1 VRRELVRV
9 VRAALDE
16 DLGWGDVTTE
26 ALVPPDQPGQAVVLV
41 KAEGV
46 LAGLEAVEEVF
57 RQLDGSVA
65 VELRAAD
72 GDRVR
77 PGDEVARVTGPAASI
92 LKGERVA
99 LNLLQRLSGVAT
111 ATRRYVDAVEGTSAR
126 VIDTRKTT
134 PGLRALEKY
143 AVRVGGGTNHRM
155 TLSDGVLIKDNHLA
169 ALRSQGLGIAAA
181 VERARRHAPHT
192 VRVEVEVTTVAE
204 AEQAASAGADIVLL
218 DNMPPEQM
226 AEAVRRIGRRSL
238 VEASGGVRLETV
250 RAVAE
255 SGVDLISVG
264 ALTHST
270 PALDISLELTVG

>member
-1 VRRELVRV
+1 MRRELARV
-9 VRAALDE
+9 VRDALDE
-16 DLGWGDVTTE
+16 DLGWGDVTTD
-26 ALVPPDQPGQAVVLV
+26 ALVPPDQPGRGVVLV
-41 KAEGV
+41 KDEGV
-46 LAGLEAVEEVF
+46 LAGLDAVVEVF
-57 RQLDGSVA
+57 TQLDPSVS

-77 PGDEVARVTGPAASI
+77 PGQEVALLTGPAASI

-111 ATRRYVDAVEGTSAR
+111 ATRRYVEAVAGTKAQ

-134 PGLRALEKY
+134 PGLRALEKC
-143 AVRVGGGTNHRM
+143 AVRVGGGANHRM
-155 TLSDGVLIKDNHLA
+155 NLSDGVLVKDNHLA
-169 ALRSQGLGIAAA
+169 ALRSRGHGIAEA
-181 VERARRHAPHT
+181 VRRARAHAPHT
-192 VRVEVEVTTVAE
+192 VRVEIEVTTV
-204 AEQAASAGADIVLL
+204 EQADEAASAGADIVLL
-218 DNMPPEQM
+218 DNMPPERT
-226 AEAVRRIGRRSL
+226 AEAVRRINGRSL

-270 PALDISLELTVG
+270 PALDISLELTIA

>member
-1 VRRELVRV
+1 MRRELARV
-9 VRAALDE
+9 VRDALDE
-16 DLGWGDVTTE
+16 DLGWGDVTTD
-26 ALVPPDQPGQAVVLV
+26 ALVPPDQPGRGVVLV
-41 KAEGV
+41 KDEGV
-46 LAGLEAVEEVF
+46 LAGLDAVVEVF
-57 RQLDGSVA
+57 TQLDPSVS

-77 PGDEVARVTGPAASI
+77 PGQEVALLTGPAASI

-111 ATRRYVDAVEGTSAR
+111 ATRRYVEAVAGTKAQ

-143 AVRVGGGTNHRM
+143 AVRVGGGANHRM
-155 TLSDGVLIKDNHLA
+155 NLSDGVLVKDNHLA
-169 ALRSQGLGIAAA
+169 ALRSRGHGIAEA
-181 VERARRHAPHT
+181 VRRARAHAPHT
-192 VRVEVEVTTVAE
+192 VRVEIEVTTV
-204 AEQAASAGADIVLL
+204 EQADEAASAGADIVLL
-218 DNMPPEQM
+218 DNMPPERT
-226 AEAVRRIGRRSL
+226 AEAVRRINGRSL

>member
-1 VRRELVRV
+1 MRRALARV
-9 VRAALDE
+9 VRDALDE
-16 DLGWGDVTTE
+16 DLGWGDVTTD
-26 ALVPPDQPGQAVVLV
+26 ALVPPDQPGRGVFLV

-46 LAGLEAVEEVF
+46 LAGLDAVVEVF
-57 RQLDGSVA
+57 GQLDPAVSVD
-65 VELRAAD
+65 LRAAD
-72 GDRVR
+72 GDPVR
-77 PGDEVARVTGPAASI
+77 PGQQIAFVSGPAASI

-111 ATRRYVDAVEGTSAR
+111 ATRRYVDAVAGTTAR

-134 PGLRALEKY
+134 PGLRAIEKY

-169 ALRSQGLGIAAA
+169 ALRNRGHGIAEA
-181 VERARRHAPHT
+181 VRRARRYAPHT
-192 VRVEVEVTTVAE
+192 LRVEVEVTTVEGADE
-204 AEQAASAGADIVLL
+204 AASAGADIVLL
-218 DNMPPEQM
+218 DNMAPEQM
-226 AEAVRRIGRRSL
+226 AEAVRRIEGRAL

-270 PALDISLELTVG
+270 PALDISLELDLV